1 MLNKI
6 DAQAATPTSR
16 VQPALQPPVSRA
28 TQIEPA
34 QSVLDLA
41 QSELEASASNWTDMS
56 VMLSDIQ
63 SHAVTETLEDIGFAL
78 GSRLRDP
85 RRANTA
91 SDGKIER
98 PRARSMLQ
106 RLAQQI
112 SAISPAQ
119 LDDLHHRLPDLE
131 DMLDPDQAMR
141 EAGFDAGEQA
151 LLLASLLADKGISGA
166 RRKRLEAALATVMDN
181 DEWALCL
188 FSRLEFG
195 SASRQSLN
203 ELRQLYQRAA
213 TRQTRLVQWFAE
225 FRRLQDRQRKLKTL
239 IRALAF
245 ELSANGPALE
255 THLGA
260 VITDLKRILH
270 FLSLDDHCQRMAQ
283 SLNLN
288 EVDGDTLIE
297 DLLEIVQQTW
307 LQSDWLAART
317 QQRVPDSTRYY
328 SYARHL
334 AELVKLIPDDCF
346 DESDQREMI
355 LNAFT
360 EYLTQLAE

>member
-1 MLNKI
+1 ML
-6 DAQAATPTSR
+6 
-16 VQPALQPPVSRA
+16 
-28 TQIEPA
+28 E
-34 QSVLDLA
+34 LA
-41 QSELEASASNWTDMS
+41 QSELEASASDWTDMS
-56 VMLSDIQ
+56 VMFSEMQGD
-63 SHAVTETLEDIGFAL
+63 AVTETLEDIGFAL

-98 PRARSMLQ
+98 PRTRAMLQ

-119 LDDLHHRLPDLE
+119 LDDLHRRLPDLE
-131 DMLDPDQAMR
+131 DLLDPDQAMR

-151 LLLASLLADKGISGA
+151 LLLAALLADKGISGA
-166 RRKRLEAALATVMDN
+166 RRKRLEAALANVMDN

-188 FSRLEFG
+188 FSCLEFG
-195 SASRQSLN
+195 AANRQNLS
-203 ELRQLYQRAA
+203 ELRQLYQRAT

-255 THLGA
+255 THLAA

-270 FLSLDDHCQRMAQ
+270 FLSLEDHCQRMAQ
-283 SLNLN
+283 SLALN
-288 EVDGDTLIE
+288 EVDGDTLIA

-307 LQSDWLAART
+307 VQSDWLAERT
-317 QQRVPDSTRYY
+317 QQRIPDSTRYY

-334 AELVKLIPDDCF
+334 TELVKLLPDDCF
-346 DESDQREMI
+346 DDNDQREMI

-360 EYLTQLAE
+360 DYLTRLAESEQD